1 MYMNEQNKE
10 FDEVN
15 LHSVIEPDDMAKLS
29 EEANQVVKKISDTD
43 TNNVD
48 SVLEQLSNF
57 GGKEQRLAG
66 ESLNSLRRPVKDMM
80 DNKQNHDIP
89 DNLLKL
95 REAVNEL
102 NPNVFQTKGISRI
115 VPKFLRK
122 NSTDKYMAKYQ
133 SVEKNI
139 DEIVQSLL
147 RGRDMLQE
155 DNAELEVIKK
165 DVHEKIY
172 LLDKQIYMGKELFQ
186 LIEDKRQ
193 DPEWQNRQQL
203 VTEAQEKIIVRT
215 KNMSTMV
222 NVLQQSLSSVDII
235 KKNNDKLKEA
245 IRNAIDT
252 TKNLAPVTSAIH
264 LALQNQ
270 QKIITA
276 INDVNEATENMIL
289 ANAQMLKDNTE
300 QTTKLL
306 ENPSIS
312 LDKLQKAFQDIY
324 TAIETQEASSRRIIS
339 SSKEFV
345 DKLDDMNREMK
356 TKLLN
361 Q

>member
-1 MYMNEQNKE
+1 MSEQNRE
-10 FDEVN
+10 FDETAIQSFIN
-15 LHSVIEPDDMAKLS
+15 PEDMKKLND
-29 EEANQVVKKISDTD
+29 EATQVVKKISDTD
-43 TNNVD
+43 AHNID
-48 SVLEQLSNF
+48 SVLEHLSNF
-57 GGKEQRLAG
+57 GGNEQRMAG

-80 DNKQNHDIP
+80 DNKDNHDIP
-89 DNLLKL
+89 TNLLKL
-95 REAVNEL
+95 REAVSDL
-102 NPNVFQTKGISRI
+102 NPNAYQTKGIAKI

-122 NSTDKYMAKYQ
+122 SSNEKFIAKYQ
-133 SVEKNI
+133 TVEKNI

-155 DNAELEVIKK
+155 DNAELDVIKK

-172 LLDKQIYMGKELFQ
+172 LLDKQIYMGQHLFQ
-186 LIEDKRQ
+186 MIEDKKN
-193 DPEWQNRQQL
+193 DPEWQNKQQL
-203 VTEAQEKIIVRT
+203 VMEAQEKIIVRT
-215 KNMSTMV
+215 KNMSSMV
-222 NVLQQSLSSVDII
+222 NVLQQSLASVDII

-270 QKIITA
+270 ERIITA

-289 ANAQMLKDNTE
+289 ANAQMLKENTE
-300 QTTKLL
+300 KTTKLL

-312 LDKLQKAFQDIY
+312 IEKLQKAYQDIY
-324 TAIETQEASSRRIIS
+324 SAIETQEASSRRIIA

-345 DKLDDMNREMK
+345 TKLDDMNREMK

>member
-1 MYMNEQNKE
+1 MSEQTRGM
-10 FDEVN
+10 DEVV
-15 LHSVIEPDDMAKLS
+15 LESVIKPEDMAKLN
-29 EEANQVVKKISDTD
+29 EEANNVVKRINDTD
-43 TNNVD
+43 SSQVD
-48 SVLEQLSNF
+48 SLLEQLSNF
-57 GGKEQRLAG
+57 GGNEQRLAG

-80 DNKQNHDIP
+80 DSDNNHGIP

-95 REAVNEL
+95 RQAVNEL
-102 NPNVFQTKGISRI
+102 NPNSLEAKGLAKIM
-115 VPKFLRK
+115 PKFMRK
-122 NSTDKYMAKYQ
+122 KSTDKYVAKYQ

-172 LLDKQIYMGKELFQ
+172 LLEKQIFMGKNLFQ
-186 LIEDKRQ
+186 MIEDKRN
-193 DPEWQNRQQL
+193 DPEWQGKTQL
-203 VTEAQEKIIVRT
+203 VNESQEKIIVRT
-215 KNMSTMV
+215 KNMSSMV
-222 NVLQQSLSSVDII
+222 NVLQQSLASVDII

-270 QKIITA
+270 EKIITA
-276 INDVNEATENMIL
+276 INDVNEATENMIM

-300 QTTKLL
+300 RTTKLL
-306 ENPSIS
+306 ENPSVSIE
-312 LDKLQKAFQDIY
+312 KLQKAYQDIY
-324 TAIETQEASSRRIIS
+324 SAIETQEASSRRIIS
-339 SSKEFV
+339 SSREFV
-345 DKLDDMNREMK
+345 AKLDDMNREMR